1 MELDKAIK
9 VLQEIWRNT
18 KFEDSRKRI
27 AIETVLTYVRDSIS
41 KDEVRKLIEEES
53 VARQEAKKEYKPE
66 MQVAHE
72 YTRLTLKSLL
82 GEWLYEWRY
91 KRTINYG

>member
-82 GEWLYEWRY
+82 GE
-91 KRTINYG
+91 